1 MWWSLMG
8 NSATHAVLS
17 SRRSFTVLLGGTEN
31 DGGKK
36 EPKHGDAAAVF
47 NHSFNEASFDH
58 FWGKSSDL
66 SFKESVSSFD
76 LSVAL
81 I

>member
-1 MWWSLMG
+1 MG

-17 SRRSFTVLLGGTEN
+17 SRRSFTVLVGGTEN

-58 FWGKSSDL
+58 F
-66 SFKESVSSFD
+66 
-76 LSVAL
+76 
-81 I
+81 